1 MDNSIQAHQKELCNK
16 LWAMANALRGNMEAY
31 EFKNYI
37 LGMYFL
43 RLCPALS
50 LEYFSDCIIK
60 PFPALSIII
69 GALDFGSVRFTRD
82 AISPNGVV
90 LYDSSKP
97 GNRSFGRFSRPLL
110 EEYTA
115 LIIPPT
121 DNVRGGGQ
129 YD

>member
-1 MDNSIQAHQKELCNK
+1 MRRD
-16 LWAMANALRGNMEAY
+16 Y
-31 EFKNYI
+31 TPI
-37 LGMYFL
+37 LLVSRECIFL

-97 GNRSFGRFSRPLL
+97 GNRSFDAF
-110 EEYTA
+110 ETV
-115 LIIPPT
+115 T
-121 DNVRGGGQ
+121 
-129 YD
+129 